1 MKQAWEWDYEM
12 FSGAVPVKDRTDLI
26 QWDNILEGK
35 FLEEARQML
44 ESGKGAW
51 TKPLPES
58 KAPYSKMLGAIS
70 SMANMGYDV
79 TEADKLIPLA
89 FDAIREDRLIDLQVL
104 NARVFKA
111 LAEAPKIAGHPYWS
125 CVVYESFEQYL
136 QNAQLCEYPDYRL
149 PGRESSST
157 GCTRAGWAEII
168 GSALGTAVEASN
180 PPGCG
185 GVRGDR
191 RLRQA
196 PETLNDDIT
205 SRAARGVL

>member
-1 MKQAWEWDYEM
+1 M

-26 QWDNILEGK
+26 QWDNLLEGK

-44 ESGKGAW
+44 EEPARARGPSPCPSRRRPTPRCSARSAAWRTWATTSPRRTSSSRWRSTRSGRIA
-51 TKPLPES
+51 S
-58 KAPYSKMLGAIS
+58 
-70 SMANMGYDV
+70 
-79 TEADKLIPLA
+79 
-89 FDAIREDRLIDLQVL
+89 IDLQVL

-149 PGRESSST
+149 PGREELFD
-157 GCTRAGWAEII
+157 RVHAGWLGEII
-168 GSALGTAVEASN
+168 GSGARHGGGGLQILQAV
-180 PPGCG
+180 G

-196 PETLNDDIT
+196 ARDPQRRHHLRA
-205 SRAARGVL
+205 RAARGVP